1 MRLGCASSADLPS
14 VFPNFF
20 GAPPLTSALPK
31 PPSMPVRTATLYE
44 PGYVIADKY
53 ELETILGEGGM
64 GAVWRAR
71 NIALD
76 SPVAIKVVRSEG
88 DLAALR
94 SRLLQEARAAA
105 KLSHPAIVK
114 VFDVGQ
120 TENGDPFIV
129 MELLPGNSLGAIL
142 ATEGRLTSV
151 QTVRT
156 LLPIIDA
163 LWLAHGKGIVHR
175 DLKPDNVLIVQ
186 DDTSLQPKLVDF
198 GIVKV
203 QVSEGESHLTQDGV
217 VLGSPDYMSPEQARG
232 EEDVDH
238 RTDVWALCVVLY
250 EAISGAPPFKGN
262 NYNALLRQIVEAT
275 PPSLRE
281 LAVAD
286 EELSGIV
293 ARGLS
298 KRREERFAS
307 MGELG
312 RALATWLIGHGV
324 HEDICGTT
332 VDTKWLRGTDP
343 HGRPARASMAS
354 INDAWPPEGGSGV
367 RPNALRPIHSLPA
380 TASQPVVADGPKRRA
395 ASRGRVLALA
405 AAAAACLIL
414 GWLLFGSGPES
425 PAAVPAAARPPPL
438 AGHAAGAVQPLPA
451 PVSGTSPVA
460 DPSVDAVPS
469 EKAARRSPGKVS
481 SKARVPAKGGSNDPA
496 ASSQPPAA
504 APKPS
509 GRGDLISPY

>member
-1 MRLGCASSADLPS
+1 
-14 VFPNFF
+14 
-20 GAPPLTSALPK
+20 LPK
-31 PPSMPVRTATLYE
+31 LPNMPVRTATLYE
-44 PGYVIADKY
+44 PGYLIADKY

-76 SPVAIKVVRSEG
+76 SPVAIKVVRSTG
-88 DLAALR
+88 DLSALR

-120 TENGDPFIV
+120 TESGDPFIV

-142 ATEGRLTSV
+142 AAEGRLSSI
-151 QTVRT
+151 QAVRT
-156 LLPIIDA
+156 LLPIVDA

-175 DLKPDNVLIVQ
+175 DLKPDNVLVVQ
-186 DDTSLQPKLVDF
+186 DGATLQPKLVDF

-203 QVSEGESHLTQDGV
+203 QVPDGVSHLTQDGV

-232 EEDVDH
+232 EDDVDH
-238 RTDVWALCVVLY
+238 QTDIWALCVVLY
-250 EAISGAPPFKGN
+250 EAISGAPPFKGG

-275 PPSLRE
+275 PVTLRA

-286 EELSGIV
+286 DELSAIV

-298 KRREERFAS
+298 KKRQERFAS

-312 RALATWLIGHGV
+312 RALATWLVGHGV

-332 VDTKWLRGTDP
+332 VDAKWLRGTDP
-343 HGRPARASMAS
+343 HGRPVRGSMAS
-354 INDAWPPEGGSGV
+354 INDAWLAESGSGV
-367 RPNALRPIHSLPA
+367 RPNALRPVNTLPA
-380 TASQPVVADGPKRRA
+380 PPSDVTAGQSSVPQARRSLLPFVIVGA
-395 ASRGRVLALA
+395 I
-405 AAAAACLIL
+405 ACLL
-414 GWLLFGSGPES
+414 MGWLVLQSGREDDVVIPGSSAVPS
-425 PAAVPAAARPPPL
+425 APLAPVAPAATEA
-438 AGHAAGAVQPLPA
+438 LPA
-451 PVSGTSPVA
+451 PVSVRDLAPEPSARTVITEKPALSP
-460 DPSVDAVPS
+460 
-469 EKAARRSPGKVS
+469 PGKVS
-481 SKARVPAKGGSNDPA
+481 SSADRGSAKGGVKTSPA
-496 ASSQPPAA
+496 SPQPPASGA
-504 APKPS
+504 KKPN